1 MRWSAWWRQ
10 RRRSDEDFAAEL
22 ESHIGMEMDRLIA
35 SGMPAEGARIAAR
48 RAFGNATSARE
59 DFHESHASP
68 LEWLVQDTRYALRA
82 MRRSP
87 AFTAIAVASLAIG
100 IGANTTTFSA
110 VDRLLLRTPAHVRD
124 ADRIHRVYFDV
135 PAPDGSM
142 EPVER
147 AWYRDYVALRDH
159 GAAFEAVGAYDR
171 IKVSSGRGT
180 NARTLDA
187 VLATQSFLAMLGVR
201 PAIGRFF
208 EASEERDE
216 NNHVVVLG
224 YDEWRQR
231 YEGRDSVLGQ
241 TIDVDGLPYTIVGVA
256 PQGFTGVDVDRVNL
270 WLPLGAATRL
280 FNNGPLGPTSR
291 GYSLQIIA
299 KLRADAS
306 LEHAATAATLVYRDA
321 ESDRP
326 QYEPMFAKSRVILGP
341 IVAARGPMRNAD
353 ARVSVWVAAVSA
365 LVLLIACANVA
376 DLMLLRG
383 FARARETALRLSLG
397 ATRWRIARQAI
408 VEGMLFAAAG
418 AVCAV
423 LLARWS
429 ATAMQRFLMPKA
441 ESTSVLDIRLLA
453 FTIVVAFVT
462 GILASLVPAL
472 VTARRNFGPLLGSTR
487 SGHGP
492 GRLRVQR
499 ILIGGQVAVATLL
512 LVGAGLF
519 VTSLRNVHAI
529 DIGIDT
535 DHLLYVNLDETM
547 RGPYRDPHATAS
559 INALYEAMLEQVR
572 RVPGVAA
579 ATLTSGEPL
588 ASGWAVGVHRRGAPP
603 LTAGTVVPFARAVGT
618 EYFETMGTQLRRG
631 RFFTAA
637 DRAQNAHVAIIDES
651 VAQRYWPDRDALG
664 DCAQMDGDDAC
675 TQIVG
680 VVANTVLW
688 EVTGDKGSIV
698 YFPIEAYPNHA
709 VTMMEIRTL
718 RDPRASIPAIR
729 RAISSVSPDL
739 PWVDVQAVSDR
750 LAPQYRPWRLG
761 ASMFSAFG
769 ALALCLAAVGL
780 YGLLSYMVAQRTHE
794 IGVRMALGAP
804 RSGVIGMVVRGAL
817 GMTLVGL
824 VAGIAIAIGAGRI
837 VASELYG
844 VSPRDPLVMLIGA
857 LTLVAVAGLAC
868 LAPAR
873 RATRVDPVIALRAE

>member
-1 MRWSAWWRQ
+1 MRWSAWWGP

-22 ESHIGMEMDRLIA
+22 ESHVGMEMDRLIA
-35 SGMPAEGARIAAR
+35 SGVPAQDARVAAR
-48 RAFGNATSARE
+48 RAFGNTTAARE

-68 LEWLVQDTRYALRA
+68 LEWLVQDVRYALRA

-87 AFTAIAVASLAIG
+87 GFTAIAVASLAIG
-100 IGANTTTFSA
+100 IGANTTTFSV
-110 VDRLLLRTPAHVRD
+110 VDRLLLHTPAHVRD
-124 ADRIHRVYFDV
+124 ADRIHRVYFDL
-135 PAPDGSM
+135 PKLDGSM
-142 EPVER
+142 EPTER

-159 GAAFEAVGAYDR
+159 VAAFETVGAHDR
-171 IKVSSGRGT
+171 IKISSGRGAD
-180 NARTLDA
+180 ARTLDA
-187 VLATQSFLAMLGVR
+187 VLATPSFFALLGVR

-208 EASEERDE
+208 DPAEERDE
-216 NNHVVVLG
+216 ISHVAVLG
-224 YDEWRQR
+224 YDEWRER
-231 YEGRDSVLGQ
+231 YAGRDSALGQ
-241 TIDVDGLPYTIVGVA
+241 NIDVDGLPYTIIGVA
-256 PQGFTGVDVDRVNL
+256 PQGFTGVDVDRVSL
-270 WLPLGAATRL
+270 WLPLGTATRL
-280 FNNGPLGPTSR
+280 FNRGPLSPTSR
-291 GYSLQIIA
+291 GYSLDIIA
-299 KLRADAS
+299 KLRVGVSAEQAAA
-306 LEHAATAATLVYRDA
+306 AATMAYHDA

-326 QYEPMFAKSRVILGP
+326 QYEPTFAKSRVILGP
-341 IVAARGPMRNAD
+341 IVAARGPVRNAD
-353 ARVSVWVAAVSA
+353 ARVSVWVAVVSA

-383 FARARETALRLSLG
+383 FARSRETALRLSLG

-408 VEGMLFAAAG
+408 VEGMLLAAAG

-423 LLARWS
+423 ILARWS
-429 ATAMQRFLMPKA
+429 TTVMQRFLMPKA
-441 ESTSVLDIRLLA
+441 ELTSVLDIRLLA
-453 FTIVVAFVT
+453 FTIVVALIT

-472 VTARRNFGPLLGSTR
+472 VTARRDFGPLLGSAR
-487 SGHGP
+487 SGDGP

-529 DIGIDT
+529 DIGIDA
-535 DHLLYVNLDETM
+535 DHLLYVNLDATM
-547 RGPYRDPHATAS
+547 RGTYRDPHATAS
-559 INALYEAMLEQVR
+559 INVLYQTMLEQVR

-603 LTAGTVVPFARAVGT
+603 LAPGSPVPFARAVGT

-637 DRAQNAHVAIIDES
+637 DRAHDAHVAIIDES
-651 VAQRYWPDRDALG
+651 VAKRYWPDRDALG
-664 DCAQMDGDDAC
+664 DCAQMGGGDAC

-680 VVANTVLW
+680 IVANTVLW
-688 EVTGDKGSIV
+688 EVTGDQGSIV
-698 YFPIEAYPNHA
+698 YFPIEAYPDHA

-718 RDPRASIPAIR
+718 RDPGASIPAIR

-739 PWVDVQAVSDR
+739 PWVDVQTVSDR

-769 ALALCLAAVGL
+769 ALALCLASVGL

-794 IGVRMALGAP
+794 IGVRIALGAP
-804 RSGVIGMVVRGAL
+804 RSGVIGMIVRGAL
-817 GMTLVGL
+817 GMTIVGL
-824 VAGIAIAIGAGRI
+824 AAGIAIAIGAGRFL
-837 VASELYG
+837 ASELYG
-844 VSPRDPLVMLIGA
+844 VSPRDPGVMLIGA